1 MNQPTEVLA
10 SDQPHAPWPVLLVH
24 GIFDS
29 SKIFCRMAVWLSKH
43 GFQPL
48 TPDLAPNNGATGL
61 DELAIQLRSFA
72 DHNLPDGQ
80 PFDLVGFSMGGIV
93 ARYYVQRLGGIERVR
108 RFITI
113 SAPHRG
119 TYVAYAMGNKGAK
132 QMRPGSIFLKDL
144 DRDVAILER
153 VHFTSIWTPFDLMIV
168 PASSS
173 RLSVGQ
179 EYICPVVLH
188 AWMLRSRQSLDL
200 TARLL
205 RA

>member
-1 MNQPTEVLA
+1 ME
-10 SDQPHAPWPVLLVH
+10 
-24 GIFDS
+24 
-29 SKIFCRMAVWLSKH
+29 VWLSTH
-43 GFQPL
+43 GFRPL
-48 TPDLAPNNGATGL
+48 APDLAPNNGASGL
-61 DELAIQLRSFA
+61 DDLAIQLRSFA
-72 DHNLPDGQ
+72 DDNLPDGQ

-132 QMRPGSIFLKDL
+132 QMRPGSMFLEDL
-144 DRDVAILER
+144 NRDVAMLER

-173 RLSVGQ
+173 RISVGQ
-179 EYICPVVLH
+179 GYICPVALH
-188 AWMLRSRQSLDL
+188 RWMLRSRRSLDL
-200 TARLL
+200 TTRLL